1 MTAYTITSFDGN
13 FTIPKFGF
21 DDTSTPLQLPGKDY
35 SGWGEP
41 YSNNFVHLLEN
52 FAEGEP
58 TVKRTGM
65 LWYDTNAKLIKVW
78 DTRDSSWKS
87 MGASADRLSTARSI
101 ALSGAAT
108 GSVSFDGSSDVTL
121 AVTLAP
127 SGVAAGNYLSANISV
142 DQYGRITS
150 ATSGLTGNDIS
161 TPVTSFN
168 TRIGDVTLTSAD
180 VTNALGYTP
189 TNGGLT
195 TLTAA
200 NIATALSYTPA
211 NDALVIKKDGSVAF
225 TGAQSMGGNRIT
237 NLGVPSSTSD
247 AARLADVQA
256 AAGGKTQRIY
266 NGTSETT
273 YTVTVSTSAPS
284 GGSDGDVWY
293 RY

>member
-1 MTAYTITSFDGN
+1 MTYTITSFDGN
-13 FTIPKFGF
+13 FTIEKLGF

-52 FAEGEP
+52 FATGEP
-58 TVKRTGM
+58 AIKRTGM
-65 LWYDTNAKLIKVW
+65 LWYDTDTKLIKVW
-78 DTRDSSWKS
+78 DARDTTWKS
-87 MGASADRLSTARSI
+87 MGASADKLSTARSI

-108 GSVSFDGSSDVTL
+108 GSVLFDGSSDVTL
-121 AVTLAP
+121 AVTLAT
-127 SGVAAGNYLSANISV
+127 SGVTAGNYLSANISV

-195 TLTAA
+195 TLTAGD
-200 NIATALSYTPA
+200 IATALTYTPA

-225 TGAQSMGGNRIT
+225 TGAQSMGGNRIM
-237 NLGVPSSTSD
+237 NLGTPTVSSD

-256 AAGGKTQRIY
+256 VASGKTQRVY
-266 NGTSETT
+266 NGTSETS

>member
-1 MTAYTITSFDGN
+1 MNYTITSFDGN
-13 FTIPKFGF
+13 FTIAKLAF

-52 FAEGEP
+52 FASSTEP
-58 TVKRTGM
+58 SIKRTGM
-65 LWYDTNAKLIKVW
+65 LWYDTEAKVIKVW
-78 DTRDSSWKS
+78 DTRVSSWAS
-87 MGASADRLSTARSI
+87 MGSSSDKLSTARSI
-101 ALSGAAT
+101 ELTGAAT
-108 GSVSFDGSSDVTL
+108 GSVLFDGSSDVTL
-121 AVTLAP
+121 AVTLAT
-127 SGVAAGNYLSANISV
+127 SGVTAGNYLSANISV

-168 TRIGDVTLTSAD
+168 TRIGAVTLTSDD

-189 TNGGLT
+189 TSGGLT
-195 TLTAA
+195 TLTSA
-200 NIATALSYTPA
+200 NIATALTYTPA
-211 NDALVIKKDGSVAF
+211 DNAVVIKKDGSVTF

-237 NLGVPSSTSD
+237 NLGTPTASSD
-247 AARLADVQA
+247 AARLADVQTA
-256 AAGGKTQRIY
+256 VGGKTQRVY
-266 NGTSETT
+266 NGTAETT
-273 YTVTVSTSAPS
+273 YTVTVSTGAPS